1 MRGDAHRAG
10 DLEDDLA
17 GLGGQVQRVQHR
29 GAGEVDVG
37 QPARAI
43 GDEGGEGLDPTPQPD
58 RAPPPPQGLEDDVG
72 PRVAVGVEEVAEPG
86 HHAALAER
94 PAHEDGRVDAVDQ
107 QGVGGHGGGAVE
119 RTGHGGIRG
128 REAVVQARAGRCG
141 DPGRDRRGRE
151 AVVEQGDEQDPQ
163 QLDVGTGVG

>member
-1 MRGDAHRAG
+1 M
-10 DLEDDLA
+10 
-17 GLGGQVQRVQHR
+17 LGS
-29 GAGEVDVG
+29 A
-37 QPARAI
+37 ARAF
-43 GDEGGEGLDPTPQPD
+43 GDEGGEGLDPPPQPD

-86 HHAALAER
+86 HRVPALAER
-94 PAHEDGRVDAVDQ
+94 PAHEDGRVDAVDE
-107 QGVGGHGGGAVE
+107 QGVGGHGGRAVE
-119 RTGHGGIRG
+119 RPGHRGIRG
-128 REAVVQARAGRCG
+128 REAVVQARAGRGG